1 MLSNKVKTKK
11 NPVVLIIGVLVIIL
25 AIGLYQYHTQKQEEA
40 ATKSH
45 EQISEAPTKSHE
57 QISDDLHKFNMLRAK
72 MEAEERFERFE
83 KHLNAEASEHYSTVT
98 VLLDNAKAMDESVE
112 KTKFSKLVK
121 ESMSDDILTN
131 KEFSNVQESYI
142 KLKERED
149 ARILIESL
157 KTDS

>member
-40 ATKSH
+40 A
-45 EQISEAPTKSHE
+45 TKSHE

-98 VLLDNAKAMDESVE
+98 VLLNNAKAMDESVE

-131 KEFSNVQESYI
+131 KEFSNVEESYI
-142 KLKERED
+142 KLQERED

-157 KTDS
+157 KADS

>member
-11 NPVVLIIGVLVIIL
+11 NPVVMIIGVLVIIL
-25 AIGLYQYHTQKQEEA
+25 AIGLYQYHTQKQEEVVRN
-40 ATKSH
+40 SH
-45 EQISEAPTKSHE
+45 DKIV
-57 QISDDLHKFNMLRAK
+57 DDLHKFNMLRAK

-131 KEFSNVQESYI
+131 KEFSNVEESYI
-142 KLKERED
+142 KLQERED

-157 KTDS
+157 KADS

>member
-45 EQISEAPTKSHE
+45 DQI
-57 QISDDLHKFNMLRAK
+57 IDDFHKFNMLRAK
-72 MEAEERFERFE
+72 MEAQERLERFE

-131 KEFSNVQESYI
+131 KEFSNVEESYI
-142 KLKERED
+142 KLQERED

-157 KTDS
+157 KADS